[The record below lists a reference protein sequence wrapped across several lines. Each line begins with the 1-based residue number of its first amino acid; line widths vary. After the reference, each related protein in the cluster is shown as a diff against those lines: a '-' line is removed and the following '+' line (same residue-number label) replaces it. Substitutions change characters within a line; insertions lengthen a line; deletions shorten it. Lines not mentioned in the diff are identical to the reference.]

1 MAGNKRQK
9 KIKNTFVEEEKKEE
23 TGNLSYFLFKTNI
36 KFNLFLFFIIFYF
49 ILFYFF
55 FFLIQIIILI
65 N

>member
-36 KFNLFLFFIIFYF
+36 KFNSFLFFIIFYF
-49 ILFYFF
+49 ILFYFIF
-55 FFLIQIIILI
+55 FFFNSNYNL

>member
-36 KFNLFLFFIIFYF
+36 KFNSFLFFIIFYF

-55 FFLIQIIILI
+55 FF
-65 N
+65 